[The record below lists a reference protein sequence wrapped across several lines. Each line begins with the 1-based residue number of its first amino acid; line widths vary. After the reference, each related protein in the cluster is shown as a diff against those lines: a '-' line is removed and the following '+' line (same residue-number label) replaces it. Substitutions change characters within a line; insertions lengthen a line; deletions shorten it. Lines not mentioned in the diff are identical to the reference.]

1 MGYPPGCCA
10 QPGMAVLAIV
20 GALGL
25 PIGMAQPAP
34 PKVTDP
40 IPGVPVNAKPL
51 RIGLY
56 VLLALTAV
64 AALFLQPALG
74 GAVERGALARFWL
87 FLPIA
92 LYGAFLL
99 AYAVDRALL
108 VKRRRYPAGKAF
120 FQIAFG
126 VLFALLLL
134 PSTTADFAARR
145 PEGVQRYLV
154 HSDAHARVLAI
165 EALGFRGAE
174 AARPYAKVLVDRL
187 DDRDEEVRRAATA
200 VLARWSGKKADDATG
215 IRAWALEWSRQE
227 SP

>member
-1 MGYPPGCCA
+1 
-10 QPGMAVLAIV
+10 
-20 GALGL
+20 
-25 PIGMAQPAP
+25 MAQDAP
-34 PKVTDP
+34 PKATDP

-51 RIGLY
+51 RIALY

-74 GAVERGALARFWL
+74 GAVKRGALPAFWL
-87 FLPIA
+87 FLPMA
-92 LYGAFLL
+92 LYTAFLL

-126 VLFALLLL
+126 VVFAMLLL
-134 PSTTADFAARR
+134 PSTIADFSARR
-145 PEGVQRYLV
+145 PEGMRRYLL
-154 HSDAHARVLAI
+154 HPDAQVRVLAV
-165 EALGFRGAE
+165 EALGYRGKD
-174 AARPYAKVLVDRL
+174 AARAHGALLAERL
-187 DDRDEEVRRAATA
+187 DDRNERVRRAATA
-200 VLARWSGKKADDATG
+200 VLSTWSGKKPEDVTG